1 MSYISQM
8 KETVLDNPAWGAL
21 TSVHAHFAQGTDR
34 AKRYAPGIVPF
45 VAIGD
50 TASDS
55 LKELDPWMNPGET
68 FYIIGDLPTLPQGWV
83 VEHELPCAQ
92 MVLGSSMP
100 PMMDDEN
107 VTVSLLGEADA
118 TDMFNLINSLQ
129 PGYYNKD
136 TRLLGSYYG
145 IRQEG
150 MLVAMAGERMRFSGY
165 TELSAICTHKDYTG
179 RGYAQRL
186 INRLCQQHAAAGITS
201 CLHVSLANERAIRIY
216 AHMGFE
222 QRREI
227 IFRRVRK

>member
-1 MSYISQM
+1 M

-21 TSVHAHFAQGTDR
+21 TSVHAHFSQGTDH
-34 AKRYAPGIVPF
+34 AKRYKPGIVPF
-45 VAIGD
+45 VAVGD
-50 TASDS
+50 TQSDS
-55 LKELDPWMNPGET
+55 LKELDPWMNAGET
-68 FYIIGDLPTLPQGWV
+68 FFIIGDLPTLPQGWV

-92 MVLGSSMP
+92 MVLESSMP

-107 VTVSLLGEADA
+107 ITVSLLGEADA

-136 TRLLGSYYG
+136 TRLLGNYYG

-150 MLVAMAGERMRFSGY
+150 ALVAMAGERMRLTGF
-165 TELSAICTHKDYTG
+165 TELSAICTHKDYSG

-186 INRLCQQHAAAGITS
+186 INRLCQQHAAAGTVS
-201 CLHVSLANERAIRIY
+201 YLHVSLANERAIRIY
-216 AHMGFE
+216 EHMGFE